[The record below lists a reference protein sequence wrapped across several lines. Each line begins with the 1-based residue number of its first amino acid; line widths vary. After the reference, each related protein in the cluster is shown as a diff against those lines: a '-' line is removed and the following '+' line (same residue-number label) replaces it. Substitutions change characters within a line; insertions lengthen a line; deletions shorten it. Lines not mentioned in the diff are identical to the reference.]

1 MMNVIFSARIPR
13 ALGESSR
20 ARIQKEEKVEFL
32 TEKIGFFF
40 VEFQKSKITFDFK
53 AYI

>member
-1 MMNVIFSARIPR
+1 MFVHDERNF
-13 ALGESSR
+13 LG